1 MSHSSLILDWNTM
14 THLIHYI
21 LHLARMLARGRQQ
34 KSALTK
40 TSSNQYLT
48 YTKILPKLSI
58 NWPLKGNAWN
68 MSEYQGNPV
77 RDLMLVILGGQD
89 THLNIVFIST
99 PPIIYPRL
107 GKIFVGRYDYRETN
121 WQAFSDKHGLTER
134 TLLMLEH
141 EYTEVKEPST
151 CNKNSSQRIPNTD
164 GHMLV
169 YVLKEE
175 TLY

>member
-1 MSHSSLILDWNTM
+1 M
-14 THLIHYI
+14 THIKHYI
-21 LHLARMLARGRQQ
+21 LLLVRILVRAQNQ
-34 KSALTK
+34 KGALTK
-40 TSSNQYLT
+40 TSSSQYLT
-48 YTKILPKLSI
+48 YTKILPNLSI

-77 RDLMLVILGGQD
+77 RELMLVILGGQD
-89 THLNIVFIST
+89 AYLNIVFISA

-107 GKIFVGRYDYRETN
+107 DKIFIGRYDYRETN
-121 WQAFSDKHGLTER
+121 WQTFSDKHGLTER

-141 EYTEVKEPST
+141 EYTEAKEASK
-151 CNKNSSQRIPNTD
+151 CNKNSSHRTPNTD